1 MGREENGLKKQTVYD
16 RIKQMIMDNELPA
29 GMPLVERTL
38 SNELNVSRTPIRE
51 ALRKLSNE
59 GMVEIKEGKGVYVAE
74 LHFEDVIEIFEL
86 RESLECLAT
95 KLCVQRRTEAMVN
108 RLTEYL
114 NEQEKAYQNEAH
126 GEFMHIDMLMH
137 NYIAESSKN
146 KRLAVMISS
155 IYDQVAR
162 MAISVQEDS
171 VIRDIAITEHRKLIQ
186 AIREGKVDEAVEVMC
201 CHIASVKQYHIDKY
215 YLL

>member
-1 MGREENGLKKQTVYD
+1 M
-16 RIKQMIMDNELPA
+16 
-29 GMPLVERTL
+29 
-38 SNELNVSRTPIRE
+38 
-51 ALRKLSNE
+51 
-59 GMVEIKEGKGVYVAE
+59 
-74 LHFEDVIEIFEL
+74 
-86 RESLECLAT
+86 
-95 KLCVQRRTEAMVN
+95 N

-162 MAISVQEDS
+162 MAISVQDDS

-186 AIREGKVDEAVEVMC
+186 AIREGKVEEAVEVMC